1 LPAIEVR
8 KSAGPGALPAVALQE
23 DAMPF
28 HSRLGFM
35 ALSWVAAALLL
46 SFLSLTALAQ
56 RGGCVLTPD
65 KHHLEDR
72 ILRCGND
79 LTVQP
84 AAGTTYHPSDAGQPG
99 PPTAVHLDDGALL
112 LEFHRSKRQHDFQI
126 LTPEAIASVR
136 GTRWAVE
143 TKPGRTSVLVLR
155 GVVEV
160 ARAGAGAGS
169 SVLLRPGEGVDVGA
183 GDAPLKANRWARE
196 RVKALLARFNR

>member
-1 LPAIEVR
+1 
-8 KSAGPGALPAVALQE
+8 
-23 DAMPF
+23 MPF
-28 HSRLGFM
+28 YSRLGFI
-35 ALSWVAAALLL
+35 ALSRVTASLLL
-46 SFLSLTALAQ
+46 SSLPVAALAQ
-56 RGGCVLTPD
+56 GGGCVLVPD
-65 KHHLEDR
+65 KRHPEDR

-183 GDAPLKANRWARE
+183 GNGPLQANRWARE